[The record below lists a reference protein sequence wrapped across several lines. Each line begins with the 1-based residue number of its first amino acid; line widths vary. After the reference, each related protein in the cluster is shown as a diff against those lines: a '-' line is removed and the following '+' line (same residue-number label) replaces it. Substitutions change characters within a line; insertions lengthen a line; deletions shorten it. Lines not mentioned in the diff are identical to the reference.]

1 MRCSWGATQRRV
13 YNGPTRRV
21 FFPLGVCPLLK
32 LRPLEVKVAYTT
44 FTPLAYAVTRRACL
58 SHTHST
64 LSLTPGGGVT
74 SGALR
79 WGGDSEE
86 EEEEDLSVGQKVLS
100 L

>member
-1 MRCSWGATQRRV
+1 MTAGVLLCGGDSEERV
-13 YNGPTRRV
+13 KWVFLPTWD
-21 FFPLGVCPLLK
+21 VCPLLK
-32 LRPLEVKVAYTT
+32 LHPLEC
-44 FTPLAYAVTRRACL
+44 TPLASSGTRRACL

-74 SGALR
+74 SGAQL

-100 L
+100 FWKRRFCP